1 MTAQIPTN
9 RVPTTGAGQG
19 RRRWIGA
26 DDNIV
31 QLVVITALVFVA
43 MAALS
48 PEKFLRYY
56 NFESISFTLPELG
69 LLSIAV
75 MVAMLTGGIDLSVVG
90 VANLAAVLAGTLFH
104 RLAPGASSSL
114 GLGPVALGIA
124 LALGTGLVAGALN
137 GILVARLRI
146 TPILATLG
154 TSQIFTGVA
163 LVLTGGPAIVGFP
176 AAWNFIGNGK
186 VLGVAFP
193 FVLFV
198 ILASAVGFILS
209 RTAFGTRLLLIG
221 TNAKAAVFAGLD
233 TERIV
238 FQSYVLTGLLASIAG
253 LILSGRTNAAKSDY
267 GTSYLLQAVLVAVLG
282 GTNPAGGRGSVLGVS
297 IAVLALMLLS
307 SGFQMLRFSNFL
319 IDFIWGAFLLLVI
332 AINVTRNR
340 RRL

>member
-1 MTAQIPTN
+1 MTVQT
-9 RVPTTGAGQG
+9 PTTKPGPNL
-19 RRRWIGA
+19 RRFVTY
-26 DDNIV
+26 DDNIL
-31 QLVVITALVFVA
+31 QLALITALVFVV
-43 MAALS
+43 MSALS
-48 PEKFLRYY
+48 PDKFLRYY

-69 LLSIAV
+69 LLSIAI

-90 VANLAAVLAGTLFH
+90 IANLAAVLAGTLFH
-104 RLAPGASSSL
+104 HLAPGASASL
-114 GLGPVALGIA
+114 GLGAVALGVVLA
-124 LALGTGLVAGALN
+124 LAIGLAAGALN
-137 GILVARLRI
+137 GFLIARLRI

-154 TSQIFTGVA
+154 TSQIFTGLA

-176 AAWNFIGNGK
+176 AAWNYIGNGK

-193 FVLFV
+193 FLLFIV
-198 ILASAVGFILS
+198 LASAIGFILS

-221 TNAKAAVFAGLD
+221 TNAKAAVFAGLR
-233 TERIV
+233 TERIL

-297 IAVLALMLLS
+297 IAVLALVLLS

-332 AINVTRNR
+332 AINVARNR